1 MPLQL
6 NCKIDVS
13 SLRNVLHGLDAKI
26 DAAIRP
32 AAQAGAQVFYNEAV
46 TRAPSKSGT
55 LKSAIYQKFVPEES
69 AEGVRATYKVSWRT
83 GLGKGETGLPTAPH
97 GALLEYGWIQRYAVY
112 TGTDGQWYTAVRPEM
127 RGKPAPKRT
136 ASQATK
142 DAYYV
147 LRKGGPVQWLPK
159 SFIRSSY
166 DAKYATA
173 LEAVKATL
181 VAEISK

>member
-6 NCKIDVS
+6 DCKIDVS
-13 SLRNVLHGLDAKI
+13 SLRNVLQGLDAKI

-46 TRAPSKSGT
+46 MRAPSKSGT
-55 LKSAIYQKFVPEES
+55 LKSAMYQKFVPEES
-69 AEGVRATYKVSWRT
+69 ADGVRATYKVSWRT

-97 GALLEYGWIQRYAVY
+97 AALIEYGWWQRYAVY
-112 TGTDGQWYTAVRPEM
+112 TGSDGQWYTAVRPEM
-127 RGKPAPKRT
+127 RSKPAPKRR
-136 ASQATK
+136 ASQAEK

-147 LRKGGPVQWLPK
+147 PRKGGPVFHPPK
-159 SFIRSSY
+159 SFIRSAY
-166 DAKYATA
+166 EAKQAAA